1 MKNLNINKISVL
13 LILYFIACVVCFYI
27 MAPIMALVLGLGA
40 GNELLADV
48 TVIMMFVF
56 MGVSVLG
63 VVLNIIQLI
72 IKDFA
77 KKRVLTIINLVVLA
91 VFTFTFV
98 LCMALSNFN
107 WLMFVFGLI
116 GALAFL
122 LLLFTYQKQK
132 KLKLEEKNNFVQPNN
147 EQAETSTQTPT
158 TDVSE
163 SEEEN

>member
-1 MKNLNINKISVL
+1 MKILNINKISVL

-63 VVLNIIQLI
+63 VVLNIVQLI

-132 KLKLEEKNNFVQPNN
+132 KLKEKNNFVQPNN

-158 TDVSE
+158 TEV